1 MTYYLR
7 FSSEE
12 SFQEESTKVCLYI
25 LCEEQAPQDAESAD
39 EISAGYYNLTSH
51 EHAMDIIG
59 TISQGGQWDDET
71 GEELEPPTVLDGWHV
86 NYIGELPE
94 GWDQYLVFP
103 ENPVRKFAGVD

>member
-1 MTYYLR
+1 MVRYLR
-7 FSSEE
+7 FPDEH
-12 SFQEESTKVCLYI
+12 SFQELA
-25 LCEEQAPQDAESAD
+25 LSASLFTSSSGPD
-39 EISAGYYNLTSH
+39 GEDDFVPEYYHLASH
-51 EHAMDIIG
+51 DHGMDIIG